1 MRILGIAGSLRQG
14 SVNRRLLHAA
24 AATDEHVHLEILEG
38 LGALPHFNEDAESE
52 PPPPGVAALREA
64 IATADAVLIATPEY
78 NASVPGVLKN
88 ALDWASR
95 PRGAAP
101 LTGKPLA
108 VVGASPGRFGAA
120 RAQADLRRVATSI
133 GARVLDRELAVAHA
147 FDAISDEGHLASP
160 DQQATLEALV
170 DELRAMADAE
180 TSAAGSAA

>member
-24 AATDEHVHLEILEG
+24 ATREHVHLEIFDG
-38 LGALPHFNEDAESE
+38 LGALPHFNEDAETE
-52 PPPPGVAALREA
+52 PPPSVAALREA
-64 IATADAVLIATPEY
+64 IETADAVLIATPEY
-78 NASVPGVLKN
+78 NASIPGVLKN

-101 LTGKPLA
+101 LTDKPLA
-108 VVGASPGRFGAA
+108 VVGASPSRFGAV

-147 FDAISDEGHLASP
+147 FDAISDEGQLAAP
-160 DQQATLEALV
+160 DLQATLEALL
-170 DELRAMADAE
+170 DELRAMAGE
-180 TSAAGSAA
+180 GTKAAGSAA